1 MRGTVI
7 ECKISISKKIAKGE
21 RLMQEEQAPVAPMD
35 TAAPAV
41 DTVDP
46 GAPAAAAAAPVDPAA
61 SATADFSSWWDAFVV
76 SISEIMTMLMRGF
89 LKFVGFLLIILIGW
103 IISSWIAR
111 AVAAILRRVKF
122 NEFSERVGLTDTTR
136 RMGATRDPAG
146 IVAEVVKWLIRIV
159 VLVIA
164 FSALGLPALSAVL
177 YQFLAWLPQLVIAM
191 AVLLIGAL
199 AANLLGDVVR
209 GITADAGFRNPNT
222 LANIT
227 SIAIWAFA
235 VVIAV
240 NQVGIGEALVNTL
253 LIAVVGAVALA
264 AGLAFGLGGRE
275 LAGRLLDEWYRESR
289 QARSGT
295 RERTEGSAPRSVPP
309 GSNIP

>member
-1 MRGTVI
+1 
-7 ECKISISKKIAKGE
+7 
-21 RLMQEEQAPVAPMD
+21 MQAEQPPPAPMD

-41 DTVDP
+41 ETV
-46 GAPAAAAAAPVDPAA
+46 APVATEPVPVDSAVPA
-61 SATADFSSWWDAFVV
+61 TQDFSGWWDAFVV

-89 LKFVGFLLIILIGW
+89 FKFVGFLLIILIGW

-111 AVAAILRRVKF
+111 GVAALLRRVKF
-122 NEFSERVGLTDTTR
+122 NEFSERARLTDTTR
-136 RMGATRDPAG
+136 RMGATKDPAG
-146 IVAEVVKWLIRIV
+146 ILAEIIKWLIRIV

-164 FSALGLPALSAVL
+164 FSALGLPTLSAVL
-177 YQFLAWLPQLVIAM
+177 HQFLAWLPHLVIAM

-227 SIAIWAFA
+227 SIAVWAFA

-253 LIAVVGAVALA
+253 LIAVVGTVALA

-295 RERTEGSAPRSVPP
+295 REPAEGSAPRSVPP

>member
-1 MRGTVI
+1 
-7 ECKISISKKIAKGE
+7 
-21 RLMQEEQAPVAPMD
+21 MQVQQVP
-35 TAAPAV
+35 AAPA
-41 DTVDP
+41 P
-46 GAPAAAAAAPVDPAA
+46 AAPAAPPVPEPA
-61 SATADFSSWWDAFVV
+61 SWWDAFMV
-76 SISEIMTMLMRGF
+76 SISEIMEMLLRGA
-89 LKFVGFLLIILIGW
+89 LKFLGFLLIILIGW

-122 NEFSERVGLTDTTR
+122 NELSERIGLTGATR
-136 RMGATRDPAG
+136 RMGATADPAG
-146 IVAEVVKWLIRIV
+146 ILADIVKWLIRIV

-164 FSALGLPALSAVL
+164 FSALGLPTLSAVL
-177 YQFLAWLPQLVIAM
+177 NQFLTWLPHLVIAM

-199 AANLLGDVVR
+199 AANLLGDLVR

-227 SIAIWAFA
+227 RIAIWAFA

-253 LIAVVGAVALA
+253 LIAVVGAAALA

-275 LAGRLLDEWYRESR
+275 LAGRMLDQWYRESR
-289 QARSGT
+289 QGRGGAR
-295 RERTEGSAPRSVPP
+295 EPTEGSARRSGTP
-309 GSNIP
+309 GSTVP